1 MTSSPALP
9 TWFPDAPPP
18 GSRRA
23 EIALVAAEEFTRRGY
38 HATRVEHIADR
49 LAVTPGALYRYVPGK
64 YAMFRDAVATLV
76 AELDAATSGS
86 DDLDHLVASAT
97 RATLTH
103 RSRAALYRW
112 QIRYLTPED
121 RAAVVAAD
129 IRIRQRFSDAIRGD
143 GSPSISGSGTA
154 AGAGSG
160 ARAGAGAGSD
170 SGARAGTRGAAGA
183 ILASIASLGHHR
195 IEVTDA
201 GAVALMRSIAADLA
215 ACTPGVR
222 SIPPPQA
229 ENPSSPGSTASDS
242 TAPGSTAP
250 GSTAPGS
257 SAPGSTAPGRLRG
270 GAATREGAITA
281 AIARFHSSGYDE
293 VTMEAIGADVGVAA
307 SALYRH
313 FPGKSALL
321 TAAVDRTATLV
332 SELLDRHAALHG
344 SEDDPAEALVDL
356 LDQYVS
362 ISFSHGPELM
372 LYHSEL
378 GTLGPDDR
386 RRIRR
391 SQLRQLERW
400 AGLVRAASPAG
411 TAVDDATARIRVHAA
426 LAVVL
431 DGGQG
436 SAFHPSAAARFG
448 DLARTVLLPPDRLT
462 ALPGRSS

>member
-1 MTSSPALP
+1 MTSPPALP

-64 YAMFRDAVATLV
+64 YEMFRDAVATLV

-103 RSRAALYRW
+103 RARAALYRW
-112 QIRYLTPED
+112 QIRYLTPDD

-129 IRIRQRFSDAIRGD
+129 IRIRQRFADAIRGSD
-143 GSPSISGSGTA
+143 TATVAGTGGGSGSG
-154 AGAGSG
+154 AG
-160 ARAGAGAGSD
+160 
-170 SGARAGTRGAAGA
+170 GAAGA
-183 ILASIASLGHHR
+183 VLACIASLGHHR
-195 IEVTDA
+195 IEVTET
-201 GAVALMRSIAADLA
+201 GAVALMQAIAADLA
-215 ACTPGVR
+215 GSTTGVR
-222 SIPPPQA
+222 STPRPPA
-229 ENPSSPGSTASDS
+229 VTRSASGS

-257 SAPGSTAPGRLRG
+257 TASGSTAPGRLRG

-321 TAAVDRTATLV
+321 TAAVDRTAALV
-332 SELLDRHAALHG
+332 SELLDRHAALRG
-344 SEDDPAEALVDL
+344 SGDDPAEALVDL
-356 LDQYVS
+356 LDQYVA
-362 ISFSHGPELM
+362 IAFSHGPELM

-378 GTLGPDDR
+378 GTLDPDDR

-400 AGLVRAASPAG
+400 AGLVREAAPAG
-411 TAVDDATARIRVHAA
+411 TSVDDATARIRVHAA

-436 SAFHPSAAARFG
+436 TSFHPSAAARFG
-448 DLARTVLLPPDRLT
+448 DLARTVLLSPDRLPD
-462 ALPGRSS
+462 LPGQYS

>member
-1 MTSSPALP
+1 MTSPPALP

-103 RSRAALYRW
+103 RARAALYRW

-129 IRIRQRFSDAIRGD
+129 IRIRQRFAEAIRG
-143 GSPSISGSGTA
+143 GGTA
-154 AGAGSG
+154 SVS
-160 ARAGAGAGSD
+160 GAGAGGTTGAGGG
-170 SGARAGTRGAAGA
+170 SGAGGAAGS
-183 ILASIASLGHHR
+183 ILACIASLGHHR

-201 GAVALMRSIAADLA
+201 GAVALMQSIAADLA
-215 ACTPGVR
+215 GSTAGVR
-222 SIPPPQA
+222 SIPRPPA
-229 ENPSSPGSTASDS
+229 EDRSAFGS
-242 TAPGSTAP
+242 G
-250 GSTAPGS
+250 
-257 SAPGSTAPGRLRG
+257 APGRLRG

-281 AIARFHSSGYDE
+281 AIARFHSSAYDE

-332 SELLDRHAALHG
+332 SELLDRHAALRG

-356 LDQYVS
+356 LDQYVA
-362 ISFSHGPELM
+362 IAFSHGPELM

-400 AGLVRAASPAG
+400 AGLVREAAPAG

-436 SAFHPSAAARFG
+436 TGFHPSAAARFG
-448 DLARTVLLPPDRLT
+448 DLARTVLLSPDRLT
-462 ALPGRSS
+462 DLPGQYS

>member
-1 MTSSPALP
+1 MTSSPVLP
-9 TWFPDAPPP
+9 TRFPDAPPP

-76 AELDAATSGS
+76 GELDDATSGS
-86 DDLDHLVASAT
+86 DDLAHLVASVT

-129 IRIRQRFSDAIRGD
+129 IRIRQRFSDAIRRD
-143 GSPSISGSGTA
+143 GAASGP
-154 AGAGSG
+154 GAGPA
-160 ARAGAGAGSD
+160 ART
-170 SGARAGTRGAAGA
+170 GTRGAAGA
-183 ILASIASLGHHR
+183 ILACIASLGHHR
-195 IEVTDA
+195 IEVTEA
-201 GAVALMRSIAADLA
+201 GAVALMQSIAADLA
-215 ACTPGVR
+215 GSTPGVR
-222 SIPPPQA
+222 STPTPRAEHPP
-229 ENPSSPGSTASDS
+229 
-242 TAPGSTAP
+242 APGP
-250 GSTAPGS
+250 
-257 SAPGSTAPGRLRG
+257 TAPGRLRG

-344 SEDDPAEALVDL
+344 SGDDPARALVDL

-378 GTLGPDDR
+378 GTLDPDDR

-391 SQLRQLERW
+391 SQLQQLERW
-400 AGLVRAASPAG
+400 AGLVREAAPAG
-411 TAVDDATARIRVHAA
+411 SAVGDATARIRVHAA

-436 SAFHPSAAARFG
+436 SGFHPSATARLG
-448 DLARTVLLPPDRLT
+448 ELAGLTLL
-462 ALPGRSS
+462 SH

>member
-9 TWFPDAPPP
+9 TWFPDAPAP

-23 EIALVAAEEFTRRGY
+23 EIALAAAEEFTRRGY

-86 DDLDHLVASAT
+86 DGLDHLVASAT

-103 RSRAALYRW
+103 RARAALYRW

-121 RAAVVAAD
+121 RAAVEAAD
-129 IRIRQRFSDAIRGD
+129 IRIRQRFAEAIRVG
-143 GSPSISGSGTA
+143 GAASASG
-154 AGAGSG
+154 
-160 ARAGAGAGSD
+160 AGAGAAAGAKRG
-170 SGARAGTRGAAGA
+170 SGAGGAAGA
-183 ILASIASLGHHR
+183 ILACIASLGHHR
-195 IEVTDA
+195 IEVTDS
-201 GAVALMRSIAADLA
+201 GAVALMQSIAADLA
-215 ACTPGVR
+215 GSTTGVR
-222 SIPPPQA
+222 PIPRRPA
-229 ENPSSPGSTASDS
+229 ESPSSPGST
-242 TAPGSTAP
+242 
-250 GSTAPGS
+250 
-257 SAPGSTAPGRLRG
+257 APGSTAPGRLRG

-281 AIARFHSSGYDE
+281 AIARFHSSAYDE

-344 SEDDPAEALVDL
+344 SEEDPAEALVDL
-356 LDQYVS
+356 LDQYVA
-362 ISFSHGPELM
+362 IAFSHGPELM

-378 GTLGPDDR
+378 GTLGPEDR

-391 SQLRQLERW
+391 AQLRQLERW
-400 AGLVRAASPAG
+400 AGLVRAAAPAG
-411 TAVDDATARIRVHAA
+411 TTVDDATARIRVHAA

-436 SAFHPSAAARFG
+436 TGFHPSAAARFG

>member
-1 MTSSPALP
+1 MTSSPPLP
-9 TWFPDAPPP
+9 TRFPDAPPP

-23 EIALVAAEEFTRRGY
+23 EIALAAAEEFTRRGY

-76 AELDAATSGS
+76 GELDAATSGS
-86 DDLDHLVASAT
+86 DDLDHLVDSVT

-129 IRIRQRFSDAIRGD
+129 IRIRQRFSDAIRGH
-143 GSPSISGSGTA
+143 GGV
-154 AGAGSG
+154 
-160 ARAGAGAGSD
+160 ART
-170 SGARAGTRGAAGA
+170 GTRGAAGA
-183 ILASIASLGHHR
+183 ILACIASLGHHR
-195 IEVTDA
+195 IEVTEA
-201 GAVALMRSIAADLA
+201 GAVALMQSIAADLA
-215 ACTPGVR
+215 GSTPGVR
-222 SIPPPQA
+222 STPTPRAEYPPV
-229 ENPSSPGSTASDS
+229 PG
-242 TAPGSTAP
+242 P
-250 GSTAPGS
+250 
-257 SAPGSTAPGRLRG
+257 TAPGRLRG

-332 SELLDRHAALHG
+332 SDLLDRHAALHG
-344 SEDDPAEALVDL
+344 SGDDPARALVDL

-378 GTLGPDDR
+378 GTLDPDDR

-400 AGLVRAASPAG
+400 AGLVREAAPAG
-411 TAVDDATARIRVHAA
+411 SAVDDATARIRVHAA

-436 SAFHPSAAARFG
+436 SGFHPSATARLG
-448 DLARTVLLPPDRLT
+448 ELARLTLLSR
-462 ALPGRSS
+462 